1 MFNSVIMCSSV
12 QISNALLL
20 ILSVFF
26 LYGGVIAFFCLF
38 KETGLYVWTALAA
51 IAANIEVLIVVRAF
65 GMEQTLGNVVFAS
78 SFLVTDILSE
88 LYGRKSAGRA
98 VWIGVAVS
106 LAFIVISQSWLLYT
120 PAESDWAMPSVR
132 ALFSNTPRVM
142 GASLL
147 TYAVAELFDVW
158 AYHAWWGMT
167 ERKSGSRRAFL
178 WLRNNGSTLI
188 SQGINTVLFN
198 FLAFAGT
205 FDTSTLLS
213 IMASGYVIFVV
224 TSLADTPFVYIARR
238 IGQSSQHHFPFL

>member
-1 MFNSVIMCSSV
+1 MFNSIAV
-12 QISNALLL
+12 SNALLL

-38 KETGLYVWTALAA
+38 KETGLYMWTALAT

-65 GMEQTLGNVVFAS
+65 GMEQTLGNVIFAS

-88 LYGRKSAGRA
+88 LYGKKSANRA
-98 VWIGVAVS
+98 VWIGISVS
-106 LAFIVISQSWLLYT
+106 VAFIIISQSWLLYT
-120 PAESDWAMPSVR
+120 PAESDWAMPSIKE
-132 ALFSNTPRVM
+132 LFSNTPRVM

-158 AYHAWWGMT
+158 AYHAWWGLT
-167 ERKSGSRRAFL
+167 ERKSGSHRAFL

-188 SQGINTVLFN
+188 SQAINTVLFN

-213 IMASGYVIFVV
+213 IMASSYIIFIV
-224 TSLADTPFVYIARR
+224 TSLADTPFVYLARR
-238 IGQSSQHHFPFL
+238 IAQK